1 MDDVTGLSAL
11 DLSQAIHRREVSC
24 EAVMSGF
31 IERIDRINP
40 LVNAI
45 VSRRETEELLAAARA
60 ADQELDQGN
69 SRGWLHG
76 MPMAIKDLSNAKGMP
91 TSQGSPNYAG
101 MLADE
106 DDIHVARVRAAGAI
120 FIGKTN
126 TPEMG
131 LGSHTYNSVFGVT
144 RNPHDLSRSAGGSS
158 GGAAAALACHML
170 PIADG
175 SDMMGSLRN
184 PASFN
189 GVVGFRPSFGRVP
202 DPGNELFLG
211 QLSVAGPM
219 ARNVADIHAL
229 LQMQAGYDPRCPL
242 SLASD
247 DLKMSDQ
254 KAVFAKGRIG
264 WLGDYDGYLPFD
276 PEVIDICTKSL
287 STFEAMG
294 LVVETVPAEFDMD
307 ALWQAWRVL
316 RHFLVAGG
324 QKADYAD
331 ESRRARMKPEALWE
345 VESAAP
351 LMASDV
357 FAASLTRSDWYRH
370 MLRLFERYDFLVLPS
385 AQVLPFPADM
395 SWPKHVGGRAMDTY
409 HRWMEVV
416 IGPTMAGLPVAAMPA
431 GVSAGGLP
439 CGIQIIGPPRA
450 DIDTIRAASRFE
462 AAHGPVRP
470 ALDPQIRAALEADRR
485 HG

>member
-1 MDDVTGLSAL
+1 MHDITSLSAL

-24 EAVMSGF
+24 EAVMAGF

-45 VSRRETEELLAAARA
+45 VSRRETEELVAAART
-60 ADQELDQGN
+60 ADQELDQGH

-76 MPMAIKDLSNAKGMP
+76 MPMAIKDLSNAKGLP

-101 MLADE
+101 VVAEE
-106 DDIHVARVRAAGAI
+106 DDIHVARLRAAGAI

-158 GGAAAALACHML
+158 GGAAAALATHML

-202 DPGNELFLG
+202 DPGQELFLG

-219 ARNVADIHAL
+219 GRTVADVHAL
-229 LQMQAGYDPRCPL
+229 LQVQAGYDPRCPL
-242 SLASD
+242 SLPAGDMAMASD
-247 DLKMSDQ
+247 KP
-254 KAVFAKGRIG
+254 VFAKGRIG
-264 WLGDYDGYLPFD
+264 WLGDYNGYLPFD
-276 PEVIDICTKSL
+276 PEVIEICAKSL
-287 STFEAMG
+287 TTFETMG
-294 LVVETVPAEFDMD
+294 LAVETVPSGFDMD
-307 ALWQAWRVL
+307 ALWRAWRVL

-324 QKADYAD
+324 QRADYAD
-331 ESRRARMKPEALWE
+331 ESRRARMKPEAIWE
-345 VESAAP
+345 VENGAP
-351 LMASDV
+351 LMASDIY
-357 FAASLTRSDWYRH
+357 AASLTRSDWYRY
-370 MLRLFERYDFLVLPS
+370 MLGLFERYDFLVLPS
-385 AQVLPFPADM
+385 AQVLPFDAGL
-395 SWPKHVGGRAMDTY
+395 SWPKVVGGRSMDTY

-431 GVSAGGLP
+431 GVSATGLP

-450 DIDTIRAASRFE
+450 DIDTLRAASRFE

-470 ALDPQIRAALEADRR
+470 ALDQQIIAAL
-485 HG
+485 GSMG